1 MNISYFIF
9 DDVQAEAERIR
20 IAEEAKE
27 TELLSQALELSNQ
40 LSRYVNRSYEEWVV
54 ISSLEIIV
62 TIVLTVTMQFHWYAI
77 LESILIFT

>member
-1 MNISYFIF
+1 MNISCFIF

-62 TIVLTVTMQFHWYAI
+62 TIVLTVTMQFH
-77 LESILIFT
+77 

>member
-62 TIVLTVTMQFHWYAI
+62 TIVLTVTMQFH
-77 LESILIFT
+77 